1 MSTFMEYRERERQRL
16 KEKVGDR
23 PAKLNEKKSYRELEG
38 EKKAKETFF
47 WQKNNTKI
55 L

>member
-1 MSTFMEYRERERQRL
+1 MSCPHLWNIEKEKGRE

-38 EKKAKETFF
+38 EK
-47 WQKNNTKI
+47 
-55 L
+55 